1 MSAGAA
7 GAPAGALFAQAAAA
21 PIPFSSRRVVLHPS
35 HEGFSGAAR
44 ERCAIVDIFRS
55 QTPAPWL
62 ILLSPQP
69 STTHPLLCRL
79 AFLVVMLAHLAQ
91 SFVGAWIA
99 ARVGASRPMLLA
111 MIVGVLWLV
120 GGIAAMM
127 MIEGPTWMVVELP
140 LYLVVAWITGRLE
153 QRRQA

>member
-1 MSAGAA
+1 
-7 GAPAGALFAQAAAA
+7 
-21 PIPFSSRRVVLHPS
+21 
-35 HEGFSGAAR
+35 
-44 ERCAIVDIFRS
+44 
-55 QTPAPWL
+55 
-62 ILLSPQP
+62 
-69 STTHPLLCRL
+69 
-79 AFLVVMLAHLAQ
+79 
-91 SFVGAWIA
+91 
-99 ARVGASRPMLLA
+99 MLLA